1 MGDAPG
7 QMLLAYHWPAIERHP
22 RIPWDGEDEL
32 VREMILRYLD
42 EARPFTVVR

>member
-7 QMLLAYHWPAIERHP
+7 QMLLAYNWPAIERHP